1 MYSYTFDSETGGIV
15 LNSTPTNFSKEPRP
29 VYSQEMDLLGFDK
42 YWSYKKQ
49 NDTPYMWAE
58 SNVYWYRNTQIAKT
72 KGGDLYTAPELQ
84 PVRDEA
90 GNIVLGKETGTVL
103 VPIDIEAMNERNKD
117 LLTVIED
124 STVKK
129 IVKEYEKYKKKLDI
143 FHVAFSGGKD
153 SAVLLDLV
161 KKALP
166 KDSFVVIFGDTGME
180 FPDTYETV
188 EYTKKQCEADGTPF
202 YISRSHFEP
211 SESWKLFG
219 PPARVLRWCC
229 SVHKSTPQTLKMR
242 EITGKDN
249 YVGMDFV
256 GVRAHESLT
265 RSKYDYENFG
275 KKQRGQ
281 YSYNPILEWTSAEIW
296 VYIFSNHLY
305 INSAYKKGNSRAG
318 CLFCPMGAGASDY
331 FRRCSYQDEL
341 DQYVD
346 WIKETYSSTDPKQ
359 AESYVRNGGW
369 NARNNGRNLKDNP
382 FRCIET
388 VLKHNVTIT
397 VVSPRTDWKEWM
409 KTLGELAENESG
421 YIVRF
426 EGADISF
433 NVLENVKGYVV
444 TLPEKTAV
452 DNPKFAKLFKQ
463 VFRKASYCSACRVCE
478 TNCRNG
484 SIKFIDGKLSINN
497 CIHCYQCHSIDSGCL
512 LFHSLRHP
520 QGGGNSMK
528 SLNSFADHAPKR
540 DWLVSF
546 FDLKEDFFTEH
557 TLGPMMYDMFR
568 RFLRDAG
575 LNEKNHFTD
584 FAELVY
590 EMDWESS
597 TALGLMLVNLSMNN
611 PQIEWYI
618 KNMDVGIY
626 YERSKIEDML
636 IGVDVKPKDAKSIAK
651 AFKRITETPF
661 GTNLNF
667 GFVTDEEDLV
677 RAKCYIGDLKVFL
690 YALYKFVEKCNMDKE
705 FHVSYLYDESI
716 ERDAVS
722 PIRTFGLY
730 DEEELKSI
738 LLGLSSAY
746 PDFINATFTNDLKTI
761 TLRNKT
767 SADVLSL
774 FKEEL

>member
-1 MYSYTFDSETGGIV
+1 MYSYTFDSQTGGIL

-29 VYSQEMDLLGFDK
+29 VYAPEMDLLGFNK
-42 YWSYKKQ
+42 YWEYDKQ
-49 NDTPYMWAE
+49 TDAPYMWAE
-58 SNVYWYRNTQIAKT
+58 SNAYWYRNVQIAKI

-84 PVRDEA
+84 PARDEN
-90 GNIVLGKETGTVL
+90 GEVVFGKENGYVL
-103 VPIDIEAMNERNKD
+103 EAVDIASMNEKNKD

-129 IVKEYEKYKKKLDI
+129 IVKEYEKYKKRLDI

-188 EYTKKQCEADGTPF
+188 EHMKRQCEADGTPF

-211 SESWKLFG
+211 DESWKLFG

-249 YVGMDFV
+249 YIGMDFV
-256 GVRAHESLT
+256 GVRAHESIT

-296 VYIFSNHLY
+296 AYIFTNSLY
-305 INSAYKKGNSRAG
+305 INNAYKKGNARAG
-318 CLFCPMGAGASDY
+318 CLFCPMGGGASDY
-331 FRRCSYQDEL
+331 FRRCSYQREVDK
-341 DQYVD
+341 YVD
-346 WIKETYSSTDPKQ
+346 WIKESYGSTDSSQ

-369 NARNNGRNLKDNP
+369 NARTNGRSLKNNP
-382 FRCIET
+382 FRCVET
-388 VLKHNVTIT
+388 VNKHNVTIT
-397 VVSPRTDWKEWM
+397 VIAPKTDWKEWI
-409 KTLGELAENESG
+409 KTIGELSQNESG
-421 YIVRF
+421 YTVRF
-426 EGADISF
+426 EGVDISF
-433 NVLENVKGYVV
+433 NVSENTKGYVV
-444 TLPEKTAV
+444 TLPEKTAL
-452 DNPKFAKLFKQ
+452 DNPKFTKLFKQ

-484 SIKFIDGKLSINN
+484 SIKFVDGKLSINN

-584 FAELVY
+584 FAELIY
-590 EMDWESS
+590 ELDWES
-597 TALGLMLVNLSMNN
+597 TAALGLMLVNLAMNN

-618 KNMDVGIY
+618 KNMDIGIY

-636 IGVDVKPKDAKSIAK
+636 IGAEVKPKDAKSIVK

-677 RAKCYIGDLKVFL
+677 RAKCFIGDPKVFL
-690 YALYKFVEKCNMDKE
+690 YALYKFVEKCNMDRE
-705 FHVSYLYDESI
+705 FNVSYLYDESV
-716 ERDAVS
+716 ERAAVS
-722 PIRTFGLY
+722 PVRIFGLY
-730 DEEELKSI
+730 NDEELKSV

-761 TLRNKT
+761 TLRDKT
-767 SADVLSL
+767 SDDVLKL
-774 FKEEL
+774 FMEAL